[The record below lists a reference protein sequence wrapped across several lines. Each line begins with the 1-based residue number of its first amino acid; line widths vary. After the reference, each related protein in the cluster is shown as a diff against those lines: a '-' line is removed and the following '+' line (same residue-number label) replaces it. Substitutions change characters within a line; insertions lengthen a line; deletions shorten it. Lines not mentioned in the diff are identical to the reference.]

1 MGRYIG
7 PTCKLSRR
15 EGTDLFLKSRGNP
28 IENKCKLDQK
38 PGQHGVRNNRESEYA
53 RQLRAKQLIRR
64 MYGVLEKQFRNY
76 YIAADKQKGVTGINL
91 LKFLE
96 QRLDN
101 VVYRM
106 GYGSTRAES
115 RQLVSHKAILVNNKI
130 VSIASFQVQEGDTV
144 EVRQKSKKQARIIA
158 AISVAEQMGFPEWM
172 EINSK
177 NLSGVFKRIPD
188 RDELSP
194 EFEEQLIVEFY
205 SK

>member
-28 IENKCKLDQK
+28 TENKCKLDQK
-38 PGQHGVRNNRESEYA
+38 PGQHGARNNRESEYA

-64 MYGVLEKQFRNY
+64 MYGVREKQFRNY

-115 RQLVSHKAILVNNKI
+115 RQLVSHKAVLVNNKI
-130 VSIASFQVQEGDTV
+130 VNIASFQVQEGDTV
-144 EVRQKSKKQARIIA
+144 EVHQKSKKQARIIA

-177 NLSGVFKRIPD
+177 NLSSVFKRTPD